1 MINFI
6 TKRLIMGIFVL
17 LGVSF
22 IVFTLLYLSPQ
33 DAAENILGNM
43 ATEEDK
49 EMFREQNG
57 LNDPFIVQ
65 YARYIKNII
74 RKGDL
79 GTSYAT
85 KQPVIKEILQRFP
98 ITFRLASLGII
109 LAAFLGIT
117 LGLLAA
123 IKQNAW
129 FDHICTFFAVM
140 GVSLPN
146 FWQGMMM
153 IILFSVVLKWLP
165 PSGISTPLHW
175 IMPVIT
181 LGTASAANIM
191 RMTRSS
197 VLEVIRQDYIRTAH
211 AKGLKKSIVVG
222 VHVLKS
228 ALIPIV
234 TVIGYTFGRLM
245 GGAVMTESIFSIPG
259 LGKLMVDAIK
269 IKNIPLVQ
277 GSVLYIAFVLVLLN
291 IIIDVLYAYIDPRI
305 RSQYEKAL
313 VKKTDSLETLQ
324 TGDVS

>member
-1 MINFI
+1 
-6 TKRLIMGIFVL
+6 MGVFVL
-17 LGVSF
+17 LGISF
-22 IVFTLLYLSPQ
+22 IVFTLLFLSPQ

-49 EMFREQNG
+49 ELFREQNG
-57 LNDPFIVQ
+57 LNDPFVVQ
-65 YARYIKNII
+65 YSRYIK
-74 RKGDL
+74 KLVLHGDL
-79 GTSYAT
+79 GVSYAT
-85 KQPVIKEILQRFP
+85 KQPVSREILQRFP
-98 ITFRLASLGII
+98 TTLRLAGSSII

-123 IKQNAW
+123 MKQNTW
-129 FDHICTFFAVM
+129 LDHTCTFFSVL
-140 GVSLPN
+140 GVSIPN

-153 IILFSVVLKWLP
+153 IILFSVMLKWLP
-165 PSGISTPLHW
+165 PSGLGTPWHW

-211 AKGLKKSIVVG
+211 AKGLKESAVVG
-222 VHVLKS
+222 IHVLKS

-234 TVIGYTFGRLM
+234 TIIGYTFGRLM
-245 GGAVMTESIFSIPG
+245 GGAVMTESIFSIAG

-291 IIIDVLYAYIDPRI
+291 IIVDVLYALIDPRI
-305 RSQYEKAL
+305 RSQYERTA
-313 VKKTDSLETLQ
+313 VKKTEALQ
-324 TGDVS
+324 EMPAGDIP

>member
-1 MINFI
+1 VAGFI
-6 TKRLIMGIFVL
+6 IKRLLMGVLVL
-17 LGVSF
+17 LGISF
-22 IVFTLLYLSPQ
+22 IVFALLFLSPQ
-33 DAAENILGNM
+33 DAAETILGNM

-65 YARYIKNII
+65 YSRYIKKVAL
-74 RKGDL
+74 KGDL
-79 GTSYAT
+79 GVSYAT
-85 KQPVIKEILQRFP
+85 KQPVSKEIFQRFST
-98 ITFRLASLGII
+98 TFRLAGFSII
-109 LAAFLGIT
+109 LAAFLGVT

-123 IKQNAW
+123 MKQNTW
-129 FDHICTFFAVM
+129 FDHTCTFFSVM
-140 GVSLPN
+140 GVSIPN

-165 PSGISTPLHW
+165 PSGLGTPLHW

-181 LGTASAANIM
+181 LGTAAAANIM

-211 AKGLKKSIVVG
+211 AKGLAERVVVG
-222 VHVLKS
+222 IHVLKS
-228 ALIPIV
+228 ALIPVV
-234 TVIGYTFGRLM
+234 TIIGYTFGRLM

-269 IKNIPLVQ
+269 VKNIPLVQ

-291 IIIDVLYAYIDPRI
+291 IVIDVLYAFIDPRI
-305 RSQYEKAL
+305 RSQYEGTA
-313 VKKTDSLETLQ
+313 VKKTGVSQEIR
-324 TGDVS
+324 TGEVS